1 MNDISDL
8 PEWSPR
14 QQYPAPVSDLATI
27 GIRRMLCLAKSC
39 GSSSPSFVRIL
50 NVRALRKL
58 SPTAPAVIQA
68 SGEAIRCRLEKR
80 FDMLERA
87 RELAERIRLREDS
100 FLELKEVQL
109 ASDAPSRDGLA
120 DELTAFANARGGVC
134 VLGVDDRSR
143 QVLGIPLESLDR
155 VEDFVREVCNDS
167 IQPPL
172 FAVIERLTLPTS
184 NGTQLPVLKIEVP
197 KSLFVHRGPGGYF
210 HRVGSSK
217 REMSPDYLARLFQQ
231 RSQTR
236 IIRFDEQ
243 AIPSANL
250 DDLSEALYRRFG
262 TKYSASDSRQNF
274 LHKLGLARQDDNLA
288 WRPTVA
294 GVLMASED
302 PRRFLPN
309 AFIQAVAY
317 RDNSSTPDTET
328 LGYQLDAM
336 DITGPLDRQVADAC
350 RFVARNM
357 RTAAK
362 KGIGRQD
369 FPQYDMSAI
378 FEALVN
384 AVAHRDYAIYG
395 SKIRLRMYADRL
407 ELYSPGALVNTMD
420 VESLPM
426 RQSARNEVLTSLLAR
441 CSVPENL
448 SGLKT
453 ERTTMMDKRGEG
465 VLIIMERT
473 QSLAGRLPEYRV
485 IDGEEL
491 QLVIPAANLT

>member
-1 MNDISDL
+1 M
-8 PEWSPR
+8 
-14 QQYPAPVSDLATI
+14 
-27 GIRRMLCLAKSC
+27 
-39 GSSSPSFVRIL
+39 F
-50 NVRALRKL
+50 
-58 SPTAPAVIQA
+58 
-68 SGEAIRCRLEKR
+68 
-80 FDMLERA
+80 ERTK
-87 RELAERIRLREDS
+87 ELAERIRLGEDS
-100 FLELKEVQL
+100 FLEMKEVRM
-109 ASDAPSRDGLA
+109 AGNRVSAPSRDSLA
-120 DELTAFANARGGVC
+120 DELAAFANARGGVC
-134 VLGVDDRSR
+134 VLGVEDRSR
-143 QVLGIPLESLDR
+143 QVLGISLESLDR

-172 FAVIERLTLPTS
+172 FAIIERLTLPTLE
-184 NGTQLPVLKIEVP
+184 GTQLPVLKIDVS
-197 KSLFVHRGPGGYF
+197 KSLFVHRSPGGYF

-217 REMSPDYLARLFQQ
+217 REMPPDYLARLFQQ

-243 AIPSANL
+243 AVPAAKL
-250 DDLSEALYRRFG
+250 DDLSEKLWRRFG
-262 TKYSASDSRQNF
+262 TRYSGAADSRETF
-274 LHKLGLARQDDNLA
+274 LHKLGLARQDEDWE

-302 PRRFLPN
+302 SRRFLPN
-309 AFIQAVAY
+309 SFIQAVAY
-317 RDNSSTPDTET
+317 RGNSSTPDAEAS
-328 LGYQLDAM
+328 GYQLDAS

-362 KGIGRQD
+362 KEIGRQD
-369 FPQYDMSAI
+369 FPQYDLSAI
-378 FEALVN
+378 FEAMVN

-407 ELYSPGALVNTMD
+407 ELYSPGALANTMD

-441 CSVPENL
+441 CGVPDTL
-448 SGLKT
+448 IGLMT

-491 QLVIPAANLT
+491 QLVIPAANPAERL